1 MANEKY
7 INQDSANQLI
17 SLIFSKISTDISSCV
32 TTDIAGATNN
42 LKSAGAKAVKDY
54 VTAAISALEGINLR
68 FQIVE
73 ALPTEDI
80 SAVTI
85 YLVPQTTPGTSDG
98 YSEYIY
104 ISDSWE
110 KLGTT
115 TIDLSGYWQKTDL
128 EAMTAADITSIWNT
142 VAGT

>member
-1 MANEKY
+1 
-7 INQDSANQLI
+7 
-17 SLIFSKISTDISSCV
+17 
-32 TTDIAGATNN
+32 
-42 LKSAGAKAVKDY
+42 
-54 VTAAISALEGINLR
+54 
-68 FQIVE
+68 
-73 ALPTEDI
+73 
-80 SAVTI
+80 
-85 YLVPQTTPGTSDG
+85 VPQTTPGASDG